1 MIPTRIAE
9 RQEPDMVKL
18 HPAQPV
24 ALAAIMPP
32 RFNMR
37 PVPTVAVRVNNAGQ
51 AEGLGLATEKG
62 FISVGVY
69 D

>member
-1 MIPTRIAE
+1 MIPNKSAE
-9 RQEPDMVKL
+9 RHEPDMVKL
-18 HPAQPV
+18 YPAQPV
-24 ALAAIMPP
+24 ALAAILPP
-32 RFNMR
+32 RHR
-37 PVPTVAVRVNNAGQ
+37 LKPVPTVAVRVNNAGQ